1 MARLFVHD
9 NKEYPDPDPRLG
21 VDEVRKQ
28 MADFIPELAN
38 ADTKEERR
46 GEDTVYTFSRRIGT
60 KGRDAGYST
69 RELVEA
75 IRSVPPRR
83 LLVMELAPLL
93 FDERGDLRVEEAA
106 DRQPE
111 INLAAAEVQAYA
123 RDTAAM
129 TGVLRDLP
137 AR

>member
-1 MARLFVHD
+1 MARVFVHD
-9 NKEYPDPDPRLG
+9 SKEYPDPDPRLS

-38 ADTKEERR
+38 ADTKEELR

-83 LLVMELAPLL
+83 LLVMELAPRL

-129 TGVLRDLP
+129 AGVLRELP